1 MGEKDISE
9 KILESY
15 NDVFADIV
23 NVLLF
28 SGEEVIHP
36 EELEDHSPRSAYKA
50 DGKIREMERDVSKI
64 WKRENIRIACV
75 GLENQTEPDP
85 QMSLRVF
92 GYDGA
97 EYRSQLTKENRTNPN
112 YPVVTLVLYFGY
124 EKHWDAPLALHEAL
138 HVPDLFKPY
147 VPDIKINLFE
157 IAWLSRETVEKFK
170 SDFRIVADYFVQ
182 KQEKDD
188 YIPRPDDFIHVQET
202 LQLLRVMTGDYRFE
216 DILNDS
222 SEKGAVKNMCDVL
235 DRAEMRGIQQGM
247 QQGLQQGMQQG
258 KSDERMNNLRSLMQK
273 FNWSPLQAM
282 DALSIPES
290 DRPFYLDLLKQ
301 QFSPPRLL
309 VTVFVLSASAVSP

>member
-1 MGEKDISE
+1 MLSVSLTIGAKAKVIPLGEKDISE

-28 SGEEVIHP
+28 NGEEIIHP
-36 EELEDHSPRSAYKA
+36 EELEDHAPRSAYKA
-50 DGKIREMERDVSKI
+50 EGKIREMERDVSKL

-75 GLENQTEPDP
+75 GLENQTVPDP
-85 QMSLRVF
+85 QMPLRVF

-97 EYRSQLTKENRTNPN
+97 EYRSQLTKENRIKPN

-124 EKHWDAPLALHEAL
+124 EKHWDAPLTLHEAL
-138 HVPDLFKPY
+138 QVPERFKPY
-147 VPDIKINLFE
+147 VSDIKINLFE
-157 IAWLSRETVEKFK
+157 IAWLGRDTVEKFK

-182 KQEKDD
+182 KQENRD
-188 YIPRPDDFIHVQET
+188 YIPRPDYFTHVQET

-216 DILNDS
+216 EILNDG

-235 DRAEMRGIQQGM
+235 DRAEMRGM
-247 QQGLQQGMQQG
+247 QQGEKKANRKAL
-258 KSDERMNNLRSLMQK
+258 LALMK
-273 FNWSPLQAM
+273 NMNWSPIQAM

-290 DRPFYLDLLKQ
+290 DRCNYSDLLTQ
-301 QFSPPRLL
+301 
-309 VTVFVLSASAVSP
+309 

>member
-1 MGEKDISE
+1 M
-9 KILESY
+9 
-15 NDVFADIV
+15 
-23 NVLLF
+23 
-28 SGEEVIHP
+28 
-36 EELEDHSPRSAYKA
+36 
-50 DGKIREMERDVSKI
+50 
-64 WKRENIRIACV
+64 
-75 GLENQTEPDP
+75 T
-85 QMSLRVF
+85 
-92 GYDGA
+92 
-97 EYRSQLTKENRTNPN
+97 
-112 YPVVTLVLYFGY
+112 
-124 EKHWDAPLALHEAL
+124 LHEAL

-157 IAWLSRETVEKFK
+157 IAWLSREIIEKFK

-235 DRAEMRGIQQGM
+235 DRAEMRGIQQGIQQGM
-247 QQGLQQGMQQG
+247 QQGLQQGIQQG

-290 DRPFYLDLLKQ
+290 DRPFYIDLLKQ
-301 QFSPPRLL
+301 
-309 VTVFVLSASAVSP
+309 